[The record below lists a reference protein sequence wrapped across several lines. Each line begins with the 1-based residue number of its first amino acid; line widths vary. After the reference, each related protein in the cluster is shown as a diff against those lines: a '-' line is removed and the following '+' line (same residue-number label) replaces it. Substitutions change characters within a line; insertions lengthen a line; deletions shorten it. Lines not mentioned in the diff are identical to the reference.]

1 MRGGRIMKRLSVL
14 SLLFVLAAPAVAR
27 VGVINLGLA
36 YYDVTTEVATP
47 RDAGAEPARTCRIA
61 ASRTRQRPLSRPTGV
76 SGSLD

>member
-1 MRGGRIMKRLSVL
+1 MKRLSVL